1 MRKRLTVVIS
11 GPSGVGKGT
20 ICEKLREE
28 MGDKL
33 GVSISY
39 TTRDPRPR
47 KNGTM
52 EEHGVE
58 YFFIDEDEFQSRV
71 QRNDFM
77 EYAGVHGK
85 RYGTSRSFVQ
95 AMQQEGK
102 DVILEID
109 MQGALQ
115 VKADDP
121 QAVLIYIL
129 PPDFETLKARLLG
142 RGSETPEQAEKRLKD
157 AKTQLGY
164 AYAYDFVV
172 VNDDLD
178 TAVAQVKGIIA
189 ACTHRANNCKL
200 LIDSINHAF

>member
-1 MRKRLTVVIS
+1 
-11 GPSGVGKGT
+11 
-20 ICEKLREE
+20 
-28 MGDKL
+28 
-33 GVSISY
+33 
-39 TTRDPRPR
+39 
-47 KNGTM
+47 
-52 EEHGVE
+52 
-58 YFFIDEDEFQSRV
+58 
-71 QRNDFM
+71 
-77 EYAGVHGK
+77 
-85 RYGTSRSFVQ
+85 
-95 AMQQEGK
+95 
-102 DVILEID
+102 
-109 MQGALQ
+109 
-115 VKADDP
+115 
-121 QAVLIYIL
+121 IL